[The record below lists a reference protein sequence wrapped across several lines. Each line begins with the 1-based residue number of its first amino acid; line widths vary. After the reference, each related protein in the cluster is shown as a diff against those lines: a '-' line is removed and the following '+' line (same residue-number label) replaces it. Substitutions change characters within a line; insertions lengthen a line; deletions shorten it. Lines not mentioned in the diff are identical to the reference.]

1 MKKEEKYFHKKL
13 TKLESN
19 SRINHLFGTP
29 TNKIDK
35 QMIYLI
41 VSFISMNVA
50 DQRNENA
57 IDLHQVP

>member
-19 SRINHLFGTP
+19 RRINHLFGAP

-57 IDLHQVP
+57 IDLHQVL